1 MIQAPSLAP
10 DNVLAAEHIEDIK
23 LAASKMARVE
33 RRAFQAQMTV
43 KYCAGSP
50 RRAEALFGW
59 SHDTVELG
67 LHERHTGIVCLSAQS
82 GFSGRMLWEDK
93 YPEAAAALWEVA
105 EAHAQQDPSFR
116 GPLSY
121 TRLAAAEALR
131 QLRAQGFADEVL
143 PSPST
148 MAEVLNRNGY
158 RLRAVLKA
166 NPKKLP
172 QTDAIFANIRAKEAC
187 GESPEAQR
195 SSV

>member
-1 MIQAPSLAP
+1 MIGAPGLAP
-10 DNVLAAEHIEDIK
+10 DNVLAVEHIEDIK

-59 SHDTVELG
+59 SRAAVELG
-67 LHERHTGIVCLSAQS
+67 LHEKRTGIVCLSARS
-82 GFSGRMLWEDK
+82 AFSGRMLWEDK
-93 YPEAAAALWEVA
+93 YPEVAAVLWEVA
-105 EAHAQQDPSFR
+105 EGHAQQDPSFR

-121 TRLAAAEALR
+121 TRLTAAEALR

-166 NPKKLP
+166 KPQKKSRKP
-172 QTDAIFANIRAKEAC
+172 TPSSPTSRPRMRAQK
-187 GESPEAQR
+187 AQG

>member
-1 MIQAPSLAP
+1 
-10 DNVLAAEHIEDIK
+10 
-23 LAASKMARVE
+23 
-33 RRAFQAQMTV
+33 MTV

-59 SHDTVELG
+59 SRDAVELG
-67 LHERHTGIVCLSAQS
+67 LHEKRTWIVCLSAQS
-82 GFSGRMLWEDK
+82 AFSGRMLWEDK
-93 YPEAAAALWEVA
+93 YPQAAAALWEVA

-121 TRLAAAEALR
+121 TRLTAAEALR
-131 QLRAQGFADEVL
+131 HLRAQGFADEVL

-166 NPKKLP
+166 KPQKKSPKP
-172 QTDAIFANIRAKEAC
+172 TPSSPTSGPRIRAEKTP
-187 GESPEAQR
+187 G
-195 SSV
+195 SSA

>member
-10 DNVLAAEHIEDIK
+10 ENVLAAGHIEDIK
-23 LAASKMARVE
+23 LAASKMTRVK

-43 KYCAGSP
+43 KYCAASP

-59 SHDTVELG
+59 SRDAVELG
-67 LHERHTGIVCLSAQS
+67 LHEKRTGIVCLSAQS
-82 GFSGRMLWEDK
+82 AFSGRMLWEDK

-121 TRLAAAEALR
+121 TRLTAAEAFK
-131 QLRAQGFADEVL
+131 QLLAQGFAEEVL
-143 PSPST
+143 PSPSC

-158 RLRAVLKA
+158 RLRPVLKA
-166 NPKKLP
+166 KPQKKSPKP
-172 QTDAIFANIRAKEAC
+172 TPSSPTSGPRIRAEKTP
-187 GESPEAQR
+187 G
-195 SSV
+195 SSA